1 MANKNSKKS
10 KSVNTSKSKKSSVKS
25 DSVASDNV
33 NIETETLKPNNRHNS
48 GRKSAMEFVDLDK
61 LTEYASQPIENYK
74 IAEALDMAVSTF
86 YKLLSTNAD
95 FKQAYEQGID
105 NRKYTLEKAL
115 LKRAEGFTATESQ
128 TVVTDDP
135 EKGRIVK
142 NTVTQKNY
150 VPDSTALIF
159 SLKNLYS
166 DKYKD
171 RVESVN
177 TVNINVNQIQNLPD
191 EELLKYANTEL
202 LDNIDYEVE

>member
-1 MANKNSKKS
+1 MANKDKKKS
-10 KSVNTSKSKKSSVKS
+10 KSMNTSKNKKDSVKC
-25 DSVASDNV
+25 DSVASENV
-33 NIETETLKPNNRHNS
+33 NIETETPKPNNRHNS
-48 GRKSAMEFVDLDK
+48 GRKSAMEYVDLEA
-61 LTEYASQPIENYK
+61 LTEYASQSIENYK
-74 IAEALDMAVSTF
+74 IAEALDISTRTF
-86 YKLLSTNAD
+86 YKLLSTNAE

-105 NRKYTLEKAL
+105 NRKYALEKAL

-191 EELLKYANTEL
+191 EELLKYANVEM
-202 LDNIDYEVE
+202 LDSTDYSIE